1 MKLLD
6 VFLALFIGFI
16 LFARVSWQVKYQ
28 NHFIKARKTSDN
40 SYTNR
45 QVTRNEVRYVLYFS
59 TTRLRHGRIKKNRGG
74 WGVACPFQLYYLNLI
89 KFNFNK
95 GTPCPPPFLDPRML
109 AVHTNSTACAYPR
122 VLFPRVYVTSV
133 CCLCLHMYLH
143 KLIINLHIFGF
154 VLLYFESLEN
164 T

>member
-1 MKLLD
+1 M
-6 VFLALFIGFI
+6 
-16 LFARVSWQVKYQ
+16 KYQ

-74 WGVACPFQLYYLNLI
+74 WGVACPFQLYYLKLI

-109 AVHTNSTACAYPR
+109 AVHTNEHSMCISTRFVSAC
-122 VLFPRVYVTSV
+122 VCNLSLLFMSTHVSTQTHILMTSGSI
-133 CCLCLHMYLH
+133 
-143 KLIINLHIFGF
+143 KFNLEIFGF

>member
-1 MKLLD
+1 MASILL
-6 VFLALFIGFI
+6 
-16 LFARVSWQVKYQ
+16 ARISWQVKYQ

-45 QVTRNEVRYVLYFS
+45 QVTRNEVRFYISRQHVFVRGVY
-59 TTRLRHGRIKKNRGG
+59 KKNRGG
-74 WGVACPFQLYYLNLI
+74 WGGACTFQLYYLNLI

-109 AVHTNSTACAYPR
+109 AVHTNEHSMCISTRFVSAC
-122 VLFPRVYVTSV
+122 VCNLSLLFMSTHVSTQTHILMTSGSI
-133 CCLCLHMYLH
+133 
-143 KLIINLHIFGF
+143 KFNLEIFGF

>member
-1 MKLLD
+1 M
-6 VFLALFIGFI
+6 
-16 LFARVSWQVKYQ
+16 KYQ

-95 GTPCPPPFLDPRML
+95 GTPCPPPFWIHACSRCIR
-109 AVHTNSTACAYPR
+109 TSTACAYPR

-133 CCLCLHMYLH
+133 CCLYLHMYSTQSHILMTSGSI
-143 KLIINLHIFGF
+143 KFNLQIFGF